1 MNLTDPNPPT
11 AERTLRL
18 IELLMEAPDGLSA
31 QDLQL
36 QLDLS
41 RSSLFVLLR
50 SLKTLGYIDQTEKR
64 GRYKPGP
71 RLEVWRSARG
81 PLARDLI
88 TAFYQEAGSQP
99 WEDTLLLLLP
109 SESGP
114 RPTAQVEGRRQ
125 VRCAFELGQP
135 APELLAAAQVLQSDP
150 PAGVRQY
157 GFALHEREEAVDLA
171 LPICRDGVHPEAAL
185 LLSAP
190 RFRTPASHVLA
201 QWLPD
206 LRAMAARLSYQI
218 GAPAYNPYRIDEE
231 RRLEPTRALTS
242 AEVDGFLQGPWAARL
257 ACVRP
262 DGSPHVIPVWQE
274 WDGRGFTVI
283 AWHGSQW
290 ADYVLQNPNISL
302 TVDEPWAPLRR
313 VVVRGEA
320 AAVAPETPQLDLD
333 GLLRRLT
340 RRYLGQPS
348 AAARQQVMVA
358 FHIVPTSLRGWQ
370 GLSSALPQSEVR

>member
-1 MNLTDPNPPT
+1 MNISDPNPPT

-18 IELLMEAPDGLSA
+18 IELLMEAPEGLTA

-50 SLKTLGYIDQTEKR
+50 SLKALGYIDQTEKR

-71 RLEVWRSARG
+71 RLEAWRSSRH

-88 TAFYQEAGSQP
+88 SAFYQEAGSQP

-109 SESGP
+109 SEHGP

-125 VRCAFELGQP
+125 VRCAFELGLA
-135 APELLAAAQVLQSDP
+135 APELDAAAQVLQSEP
-150 PAGVRQY
+150 PATVHQY

-185 LLSAP
+185 MLSAP
-190 RFRTPASHVLA
+190 RFRTPTDRLLA
-201 QWLPD
+201 QFLPD

-218 GAPAYNPYRIDEE
+218 GAPAYNPYRIGEE
-231 RRLEPTRALTS
+231 RRLEPTRALS
-242 AEVDGFLQGPWAARL
+242 GAEVDSFLQGPWAARL

-262 DGSPHVIPVWQE
+262 DGGPHVIPVWQE

-283 AWHGSQW
+283 AWQGSQW
-290 ADYVLQNPNISL
+290 ADYVLHNPAVSL

-320 AAVAPETPQLDLD
+320 AAVAPEEPALDLD
-333 GLLRRLT
+333 SLLRRLT

-348 AAARQQVMVA
+348 AASRPQVMVA
-358 FHIVPTSLRGWQ
+358 FRIQPTSLRGWQ
-370 GLSSALPQSEVR
+370 GLSSALPHAEAL